1 MDFEEMFEQRV
12 QEYMDAYDD
21 MPRIIAE
28 MFATFDLTDE
38 TCFVPEIEE
47 E

>member
-12 QEYMDAYDD
+12 QEYMDAYD

>member
-1 MDFEEMFEQRV
+1 MDFEETFEARV
-12 QEYMDAYDD
+12 QAYMDAYD

-38 TCFVPEIEE
+38 TCFVPDIEE